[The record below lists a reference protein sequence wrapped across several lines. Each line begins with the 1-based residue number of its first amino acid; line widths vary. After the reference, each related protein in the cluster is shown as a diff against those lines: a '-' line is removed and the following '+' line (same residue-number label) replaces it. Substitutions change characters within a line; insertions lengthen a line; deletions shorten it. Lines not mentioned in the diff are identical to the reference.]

1 MLPNRTIEETRVLS
15 VDDIPYTINHT
26 RGYSVGCGGD
36 KLPNRG
42 IQILNADGT
51 EFYETIY
58 EYYGTVCMEPPY
70 DDNDRLRE
78 IIIQTNIKESDI
90 F

>member
-1 MLPNRTIEETRVLS
+1 MLPNRTIDETRVLL

-26 RGYSVGCGGD
+26 WGYSVGCGGD
-36 KLPNRG
+36 ELPNQG

-51 EFYETIY
+51 EFYEYIY
-58 EYYGTVCMEPPY
+58 EWYGMMCFHPPY
-70 DDNDRLRE
+70 NDNDALRD